1 MKSTQA
7 KLSRRNFLLA
17 ATAGTAA
24 SAAAVI
30 GKQQTEKPNAGGAD
44 QPKGKGYQVTEH
56 VQNYYRTA
64 RI

>member
-1 MKSTQA
+1 MKETRTM
-7 KLSRRNFLLA
+7 LSRRNFLLA

-24 SAAAVI
+24 AAAAVVA
-30 GKQQTEKPNAGGAD
+30 KKDTEKASAADAGK
-44 QPKGKGYQVTEH
+44 PTGKGYQASEH

>member
-1 MKSTQA
+1 MKPTQA

-24 SAAAVI
+24 TAAGVI
-30 GKQQTEKPNAGGAD
+30 GTQQAEKPTAD
-44 QPKGKGYQVTEH
+44 GTRKPAGKGYQVTEH